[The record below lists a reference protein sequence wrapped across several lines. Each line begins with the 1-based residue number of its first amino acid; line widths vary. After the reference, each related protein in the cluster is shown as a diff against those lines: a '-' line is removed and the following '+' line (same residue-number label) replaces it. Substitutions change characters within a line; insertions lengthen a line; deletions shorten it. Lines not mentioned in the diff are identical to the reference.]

1 MQILHS
7 LQSSFQNGSPLPS
20 PKSVP
25 PPSLLCMTLLSLDA
39 EWMKTLSRGSG
50 IQQQALR
57 NVSKPDG
64 DQGGRETPEGRILG
78 TGGPLCPDL
87 LSEVGA
93 PCPSP
98 YTLFLPCVHTHAH
111 SQTLAPSLF
120 PGTKETQTQEVRPH
134 CLPPPAHREQQG
146 GGGGPLAW
154 RVSLCA

>member
-1 MQILHS
+1 MQIAHS

-39 EWMKTLSRGSG
+39 EWMKTLSQESG

-87 LSEVGA
+87 LREVGA

-98 YTLFLPCVHTHAH
+98 YTLFLPCAHTC
-111 SQTLAPSLF
+111 TLTNACPIPFPREKGDSDSGGEATLPS
-120 PGTKETQTQEVRPH
+120 
-134 CLPPPAHREQQG
+134 
-146 GGGGPLAW
+146 
-154 RVSLCA
+154 SSSS